1 MNKIEY
7 VLDTIKGGL
16 QELLDTN
23 QKYARV
29 GKVYYA
35 GGTLVIDVTHK
46 EDDEL
51 IGILML
57 NISNECYT
65 WVQGDKEIKR
75 LLDLKNLEN
84 IFKIYLL
91 THGRTPYYLECYQKS
106 CIRYLFDTNM
116 KKWEPMSKPLINKF
130 LWEAGIT
137 GGKTAKEIGEELSKW
152 NKEHNI

>member
-1 MNKIEY
+1 
-7 VLDTIKGGL
+7 
-16 QELLDTN
+16 
-23 QKYARV
+23 
-29 GKVYYA
+29 
-35 GGTLVIDVTHK
+35 
-46 EDDEL
+46 
-51 IGILML
+51 
-57 NISNECYT
+57 
-65 WVQGDKEIKR
+65 VQGDKEIKR

-116 KKWEPMSKPLINKF
+116 KKWESMSKPLINKF

>member
-57 NISNECYT
+57 NISDECYKT
-65 WVQGDKEIKR
+65 FSKY
-75 LLDLKNLEN
+75 
-84 IFKIYLL
+84 IYLL
-91 THGRTPYYLECYQKS
+91 TAERHTILNVIKNPVFVIC
-106 CIRYLFDTNM
+106 
-116 KKWEPMSKPLINKF
+116 LI
-130 LWEAGIT
+130 LI
-137 GGKTAKEIGEELSKW
+137 
-152 NKEHNI
+152 

>member
-35 GGTLVIDVTHK
+35 GGTLVIYLTHK

-57 NISNECYT
+57 NISDEWYT
-65 WVQGDKEIKR
+65 
-75 LLDLKNLEN
+75 
-84 IFKIYLL
+84 
-91 THGRTPYYLECYQKS
+91 
-106 CIRYLFDTNM
+106 
-116 KKWEPMSKPLINKF
+116 
-130 LWEAGIT
+130 
-137 GGKTAKEIGEELSKW
+137 
-152 NKEHNI
+152 

>member
-1 MNKIEY
+1 MNKIKY
-7 VLDTIKGGL
+7 VLNEMKGML
-16 QELLDTN
+16 QEWLGTN

-35 GGTLVIDVTHK
+35 GGALVFDVTHK

-51 IGILML
+51 IGVLL
-57 NISNECYT
+57 FNISDECYT
-65 WVQGDKEIKR
+65 WVQGDKKTKR

-91 THGRTPYYLECYQKS
+91 ANGRTPYYLECYQKS